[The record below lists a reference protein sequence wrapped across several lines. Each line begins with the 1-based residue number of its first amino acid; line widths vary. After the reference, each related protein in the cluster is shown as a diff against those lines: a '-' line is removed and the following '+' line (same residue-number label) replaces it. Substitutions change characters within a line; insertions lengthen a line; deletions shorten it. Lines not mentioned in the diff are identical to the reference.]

1 MGEQQE
7 RPKER
12 VRETRAAYRAGGARS
27 SDAVVTDWQWL
38 EANRERLEERYA
50 GRWIAV
56 AGERVVGAGV
66 KLPTAIRQAKKAGIE
81 HPFVTAFR
89 KAEYRGAIEVPHWL

>member
-12 VRETRAAYRAGGARS
+12 VRETRAAYRPGRARP
-27 SDAVVTDWQWL
+27 SDAVVADCQWL

-50 GRWIAV
+50 GRWVAV
-56 AGERVVGAGV
+56 AGERIVGA
-66 KLPTAIRQAKKAGIE
+66 E
-81 HPFVTAFR
+81 
-89 KAEYRGAIEVPHWL
+89 

>member
-1 MGEQQE
+1 VAEQQE
-7 RPKER
+7 QRKER
-12 VRETRAAYRAGGARS
+12 VKETRAAYRARRARPA
-27 SDAVVTDWQWL
+27 DAVVADWQWV
-38 EANRERLEERYA
+38 EMNRERLEERYA